1 MSEQAKQRISVE
13 EYLAMEREC
22 NEKHEYFNGEV
33 FAMGGASLNH
43 TLIVT
48 NVVIELGTQLRKRDC
63 TVHSSDLRVTVSST
77 GLYTYPDVVV
87 VCGGPQFD
95 DQIKDTLT
103 NPTLIV
109 EVLSEST
116 KSYDRGDK
124 FAHYRALPSFM
135 EYVLIAQDS
144 PHVEHFFRQSDK
156 RWILYETDDIEATI
170 DLASIGCTLS
180 LAEVYAKVSL

>member
-1 MSEQAKQRISVE
+1 MSVQAKQRISVE
-13 EYLAMEREC
+13 EYLAMERES
-22 NEKHEYFNGEV
+22 NEKHEYLDGEV

-63 TVHSSDLRVTVSST
+63 TVHSSDLRVKVSSS

-87 VCGGPQFD
+87 VCGEPQFD

-103 NPTLIV
+103 NPALIV

-144 PHVEHFFRQSDK
+144 PHIEHFFRQPDK
-156 RWILYETDDIEATI
+156 RWIFHETDDIKDKIE
-170 DLASIGCTLS
+170 LASIGCTLS
-180 LAEVYAKVSL
+180 LAEVYAKVRL